1 MVLPKIKE
9 IINTIKFAKRAFT
22 KGGFRHVTNY
32 VSGLISSAKK
42 TVKKIAQECID
53 EKHQSALNRVLNEA
67 KFEKEELEKRYLKK
81 IKYMFKN
88 SKVFLI
94 IDDTLVERNG
104 KKVEE
109 TQSHYNHNS
118 SDYLMGHQF
127 FTAILYT
134 PFLQLPLFPELYSK
148 NTDSKIEMARSL
160 VEKLNTASI
169 KIDTVLFD
177 SWYSEKELI
186 EECIGIDARVICSI
200 KANRKIRI
208 KGEWFWRSLSFVSER
223 VNSQRLIK
231 LLIGDEEYKIWS
243 SEVKLNHL
251 PFVKLLVSQEYNK
264 KEKTWNKAH
273 LISTN
278 LNDSLEEVICTYK
291 IRWYIETYHRDIKQ
305 NLGFAKVF
313 LRKKEGIVRHAMLVS
328 IAYAVL
334 SLIMFRSGKSMTIG
348 NCCEYLRDKSNV
360 KLIRGIVEI
369 EDKPDRINR
378 FEEVFISK
386 SEKV

>member
-9 IINTIKFAKRAFT
+9 IINTIKFTKRAFT

-42 TVKKIAQECID
+42 TVKKIAQECLD
-53 EKHQSALNRVLNEA
+53 EKHQSALNRILNEA

-109 TQSHYNHNS
+109 AQSHFNHNTS
-118 SDYLMGHQF
+118 GYLRGHQF

-160 VEKLNTASI
+160 VEKLETASI

-186 EECIGIDARVICSI
+186 EKCIGLNARVICSI
-200 KANRKIRI
+200 KTNRKIRI
-208 KGEWFWRSLSFVSER
+208 SGEWFWRSLSFISER
-223 VNSQRLIK
+223 INSQKLTK
-231 LLIGDEEYKIWS
+231 LLVEHKKYKVWT

-251 PFVKLLVSQEYNK
+251 PFVKLLVSQEYSK
-264 KEKTWNKAH
+264 KEKKWNKAH
-273 LISTN
+273 IISTDT
-278 LNDSLEEVICTYK
+278 NDSLEEVICTYK
-291 IRWYIETYHRDIKQ
+291 IRWCIETYHIDIKQ

-313 LRKKEGIVRHAMLVS
+313 LRKKEGIVRHSILVS

-334 SLIMFRSGKSMTIG
+334 SLVMFRSGKSMTIG
-348 NCCEYLRDKSNV
+348 NCCEYLKDKSGAR
-360 KLIRGIVEI
+360 LIRGIVEI
-369 EDKPDRINR
+369 EDKPERINR

-386 SEKV
+386 NEKV